1 MKLISLQEN
10 LKRGLSLV
18 THITSKNINLPIL
31 NNVLIK
37 ASKNKIELISTNLE
51 IGIIHQVRGKVETEG
66 SFTVDAKIVNDYV
79 GLLPNDKVK
88 VEEKDGEIRLECNNY
103 KTKINGEKASEFPLI
118 PNINKNTGFLCSI
131 SEFKKSLISVSFA
144 VSNNDSRPEL
154 SGVLFIFNNKKLTLV
169 ATDSYRLAEKE
180 ISVSPVS
187 KTEDEVRF
195 IVPSRTIQELN
206 RILSGVNDN
215 LLDGDEINNIEVYF
229 SDNQILFSLGQ
240 TDLISRLISGNYPDY
255 TQIIPKNVKTEAL
268 VDRLEF
274 LRAVKASSI
283 FSKAGINDVALEFK
297 NNNLVVS
304 ASSGLSGESRIELN
318 SENKGEDGEIIVNY
332 KYLVDGLNNINSD
345 KVVLELVSSSS
356 PFLLKPEPKES
367 YLYIVM
373 PIRQ

>member
-88 VEEKDGEIRLECNNY
+88 VEENDGEVRLECNNY
-103 KTKINGEKASEFPLI
+103 KTKIKGEKASEFPLI
-118 PNINKNTGFLCSI
+118 PNINKNTGFLCPI

-187 KTEDEVRF
+187 KIEDEVRF

-215 LLDGDEINNIEVYF
+215 LLDGDEINNIEIYF

-255 TQIIPKNVKTEAL
+255 TQIIPKNIKTEAL

-297 NNNLVVS
+297 KNNLVVS

-318 SENKGEDGEIIVNY
+318 SENKGENGEIIVNY

-356 PFLLKPEPKES
+356 PFLLKPEPKDS